1 MTDLF
6 DNREKRFQAKF
17 KLDQET
23 VFKVDA
29 WRNKLLEIWLAER
42 LGLPQPEHAPY
53 AQEVVLS
60 DLEEPG
66 VQDIIRKVLKDIEQH
81 GAKIGESDIRMKLNE
96 FRDAAIEQIA
106 NE

>member
-29 WRNKLLEIWLAER
+29 QRNKLLEIWLAER
-42 LGLPQPEHAPY
+42 LGLPQSEHAPY

-66 VQDIIRKVLKDIEQH
+66 VENIIRKVMIEIESRGVDIS
-81 GAKIGESDIRMKLNE
+81 ASDIRLKLDK
-96 FRDAAIEQIA
+96 FQKMAVDQIG
-106 NE
+106 NK

>member
-1 MTDLF
+1 MSEPF
-6 DNREKRFQAKF
+6 EEREKGVEARFKM
-17 KLDQET
+17 DQEAE
-23 VFKVDA
+23 FKVDA
-29 WRNKLLEIWLAER
+29 RRNKLLGLWLAER
-42 LGLPQPEHAPY
+42 LGLPQSEHAPY